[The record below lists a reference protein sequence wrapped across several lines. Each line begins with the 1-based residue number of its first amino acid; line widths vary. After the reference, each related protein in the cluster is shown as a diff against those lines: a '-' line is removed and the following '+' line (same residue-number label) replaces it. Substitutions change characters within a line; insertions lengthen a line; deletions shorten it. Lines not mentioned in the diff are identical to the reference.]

1 MRKKILATALLLSLI
16 MTACASGTQSAQ
28 SSGDAQET
36 QTEQAAQGASAEH
49 AMEEEPEDVKYVLTY
64 EEAVKYVSVPK
75 DLSTVSVQIT
85 KADPISEDDVN
96 TEIDYY
102 REYIASI
109 DEVTDRDTVE
119 TGDVIVINY
128 TCTVDGQDIEDKSG
142 AEIEIGAGYTLDGFE
157 ESLIGMKKNES
168 KDITCKFPDDFYEEE
183 LAGKEAVFS
192 VTIVSINQKTVPEL
206 TDEKV
211 KELEKKDINGKQ
223 ITTVNEFRS
232 FVKQYL
238 ELQRTQ
244 ETVYNNRES
253 AISAVINASEIKQ
266 AYPEEMVNS
275 FKKEAY
281 GDDTEDDGDI
291 YDEYI
296 QRTITEKCIVLIL
309 AKENGI
315 SPTEDELTAFIKEI
329 FGDEM
334 ENYISSMTDTEKDFY
349 RDELLKNKVAD
360 LVLSKANKETVTEAV
375 Y

>member
-1 MRKKILATALLLSLI
+1 M
-16 MTACASGTQSAQ
+16 
-28 SSGDAQET
+28 
-36 QTEQAAQGASAEH
+36 
-49 AMEEEPEDVKYVLTY
+49 
-64 EEAVKYVSVPK
+64 
-75 DLSTVSVQIT
+75 
-85 KADPISEDDVN
+85 
-96 TEIDYY
+96 
-102 REYIASI
+102 
-109 DEVTDRDTVE
+109 
-119 TGDVIVINY
+119 
-128 TCTVDGQDIEDKSG
+128 
-142 AEIEIGAGYTLDGFE
+142 
-157 ESLIGMKKNES
+157 
-168 KDITCKFPDDFYEEE
+168 
-183 LAGKEAVFS
+183 FS